1 MVVMNRLSAGTV
13 IAGVAAVLFGLL
25 AAYVVRKQLLKPAP
39 VAAKEEKKPE
49 LVTVPVAAFDLPAG
63 RRVTLGDV
71 GVLRLTQEQLKK
83 QGIDKQ
89 FMNRTP
95 QIVGR
100 TLRAPLKRGK
110 TFEPGDFYAEGQG
123 PNVSELLEPG
133 YRAVTFTVEIDAA
146 VAGFTTAGSVVDIL
160 FRASKDAENDLPETT
175 VPLME
180 GVKVLALNTETSEG
194 TKAAA
199 VANRHQLTVAVRP
212 EQAAALQIV
221 AGHGVMTLA
230 LRNPGDSEQFV
241 ATSSPRTLD
250 ELLDR
255 RSRRLKLD
263 VYRGRGVSRLEFRN
277 QGLSDS
283 SLPQGVT
290 DGNRDSQPVPPST
303 PINAPVPPNAA
314 NPMPDK
320 AKR

>member
-1 MVVMNRLSAGTV
+1 MNRVSAGTV
-13 IAGVAAVLFGLL
+13 IAGVAAILFGLL
-25 AAYVVRKQLLKPAP
+25 AAYVVRKQLLKPPP
-39 VAAKEEKKPE
+39 VAVKEEKKPE

-71 GVLRLTQEQLKK
+71 GILRLTSEQVRK
-83 QGIDKQ
+83 QGFDKP

-100 TLRAPLKRGK
+100 TLRSSLKKGK
-110 TFEPGDFYAEGQG
+110 SFEPVDFYAEGQG

-146 VAGFTTAGSVVDIL
+146 VAGFTTAGSFVDVL
-160 FRASKDAENDLPETT
+160 FRADKDDEGDLPETT

-180 GVKVLALNTETSEG
+180 AVKVLALNAETSEG
-194 TKAAA
+194 TKTAAA
-199 VANRHQLTVAVRP
+199 SGRHQLTVAVRP
-212 EQAAALQIV
+212 EQATALQIV
-221 AGHGVMTLA
+221 AGHGVLTLA
-230 LRNPGDSEQFV
+230 LRNPGDADQFV
-241 ATSSPRTLD
+241 ATSGPRTLD
-250 ELLDR
+250 ELLER

-277 QGLSDS
+277 QGLSDG

-290 DGNRDSQPVPPST
+290 EGNRDTQPVPPST
-303 PINAPVPPNAA
+303 PINTPVPRDAA
-314 NPMPDK
+314 NPDLDK

>member
-1 MVVMNRLSAGTV
+1 
-13 IAGVAAVLFGLL
+13 VLFGLL

-39 VAAKEEKKPE
+39 VATKEVKPPE

-63 RRVTLGDV
+63 RRLTLGDV
-71 GVLRLTQEQLKK
+71 GILRLTNEQVRK
-83 QGIDKQ
+83 QGFNKP

-100 TLRAPLKRGK
+100 TLRVPLKRGK
-110 TFEPGDFYAEGQG
+110 SFEPGDFYAEGQG

-160 FRASKDAENDLPETT
+160 FRANADGTNDLPETT

-180 GVKVLALNTETSEG
+180 AVKVLALNSETSEG
-194 TKAAA
+194 TKTAAPSG
-199 VANRHQLTVAVRP
+199 RHQLTVAVRP

-230 LRNPGDSEQFV
+230 LRNPGDSDQFV
-241 ATSSPRTLD
+241 ATSGPRTLD

-255 RSRRLKLD
+255 RSRRQKLD

-277 QGLSDS
+277 QGLTDG

-290 DGNRDSQPVPPST
+290 EGDRNTQPVPPST
-303 PINAPVPPNAA
+303 PINAPVPRDAA
-314 NPMPDK
+314 NLDA
-320 AKR
+320 AKTTR

>member
-1 MVVMNRLSAGTV
+1 MNRLSAGTIV
-13 IAGVAAVLFGLL
+13 AGVAAVLFGLL
-25 AAYVVRKQLLKPAP
+25 AAYVVRKQLLRPDP
-39 VAAKEEKKPE
+39 VVAKEEKKPE
-49 LVTVPVAAFDLPAG
+49 LFTVPVAATDMPAG
-63 RRVTLGDV
+63 RKVALGDI
-71 GVLRLTQEQLKK
+71 GILRLTSEQMKR
-83 QGIDKQ
+83 QGFDKA
-89 FMNRTP
+89 FMNRTA
-95 QIVGR
+95 QIIGR
-100 TLRAPLKRGK
+100 TLRTPLKKGL
-110 TFEPGDFYAEGQG
+110 TFDPANFYAEGQG
-123 PNVSELLEPG
+123 PNVGELLEPG

-146 VAGFTTAGSVVDIL
+146 VAGFTTAGSIVDIL
-160 FRASKDAENDLPETT
+160 FRANAIEEDDLPETT

-194 TKAAA
+194 TKAEA
-199 VANRHQLTVAVRP
+199 VADRHQLTVAVRP

-230 LRNPGDSEQFV
+230 LRNPDDSEQFV

-263 VYRGRGVSRLEFRN
+263 VYRGRGMSRLEFRN
-277 QGLSDS
+277 QGLSDG

-290 DGNRDSQPVPPST
+290 DGNRDGQSIPPST

>member
-1 MVVMNRLSAGTV
+1 MNRLSAGTV

-39 VAAKEEKKPE
+39 VAAKEEKKAE

-63 RRVTLGDV
+63 RRLTLGDV
-71 GVLRLTQEQLKK
+71 GILRLTSEQVKK
-83 QGIDKQ
+83 QGFDKP

-100 TLRAPLKRGK
+100 TLRSSLKKGK

-160 FRASKDAENDLPETT
+160 FRANADGTNDLPETT

-180 GVKVLALNTETSEG
+180 AVKVLALNAETSEG
-194 TKAAA
+194 TKTAAPSG
-199 VANRHQLTVAVRP
+199 RHQLTVAVRP

-230 LRNPGDSEQFV
+230 LRNPGDSDQFV
-241 ATSSPRTLD
+241 ATSGPRTLD

-255 RSRRLKLD
+255 RSRRQKLD

-277 QGLSDS
+277 QGLTDG

-290 DGNRDSQPVPPST
+290 EGDRNTQPVPPST
-303 PINAPVPPNAA
+303 PINAPVPRDAA
-314 NPMPDK
+314 NPDA
-320 AKR
+320 AKTTR

>member
-1 MVVMNRLSAGTV
+1 MNRLSSGTV
-13 IAGVAAVLFGLL
+13 LAGVAAVLFGLL
-25 AAYVVRKQLLKPAP
+25 AAYVVRKQLLKPVPAP
-39 VAAKEEKKPE
+39 AKEVKAPE
-49 LVTVPVAAFDLPAG
+49 LLIVPVAAGDLPAG

-71 GVLRLTQEQLKK
+71 GILRLTQDQVKK
-83 QGIDKQ
+83 QGFNKP

-100 TLRAPLKRGK
+100 TLRVPLKRGK
-110 TFEPGDFYAEGQG
+110 SFEPGDFYSEGQG

-146 VAGFTTAGSVVDIL
+146 VAGFTTAGSFVDIL
-160 FRASKDAENDLPETT
+160 FRANADGTNDLPETT

-180 GVKVLALNTETSEG
+180 AVKVLALNSETSEG
-194 TKAAA
+194 TKTAAA
-199 VANRHQLTVAVRP
+199 SGRHQLTVAVRP

-221 AGHGVMTLA
+221 AGHGVLTLA
-230 LRNPGDSEQFV
+230 LRNPGDADQFV

-250 ELLDR
+250 ELLER
-255 RSRRLKLD
+255 RSRRIKLD

-277 QGLSDS
+277 QGLSDG

-290 DGNRDSQPVPPST
+290 EGNRDTQPVPPST
-303 PINAPVPPNAA
+303 PINTPVPRDAA
-314 NPMPDK
+314 NPDLDK